1 MAQRRD
7 TPPPPK
13 KRPRK
18 PPPEENLELLVTE
31 VREQRCDT

>member
-1 MAQRRD
+1 MAQHRD

-31 VREQRCDT
+31 VHERRCDT